1 MEESE
6 ISCTCGFAIHLIPV
20 KGEVKHEKE
29 LLDFLFLYGYIY
41 TFFNAMLLGLSLF
54 IFMKHHHFVTFPAVF
69 QVLWLVSLDV
79 SLDNEVNLMF
89 GFWKRSSWK

>member
-1 MEESE
+1 MKK
-6 ISCTCGFAIHLIPV
+6 SCLI
-20 KGEVKHEKE
+20 
-29 LLDFLFLYGYIY
+29 FYFFTA
-41 TFFNAMLLGLSLF
+41 TFILSLINAMLLGLSLF